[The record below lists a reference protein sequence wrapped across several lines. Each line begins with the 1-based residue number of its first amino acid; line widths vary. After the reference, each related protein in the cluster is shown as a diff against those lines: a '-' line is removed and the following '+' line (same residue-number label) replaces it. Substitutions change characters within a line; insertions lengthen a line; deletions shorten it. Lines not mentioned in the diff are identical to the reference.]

1 MRFWLSPK
9 TIGSLLLACLLAG
22 PVLAQLPLPTYSK
35 LPLLNGMEILVLEA
49 PEPSSGNADF
59 ILMIRNGAAFDPVE
73 KYGATY
79 LLTQL
84 LIGGSERRTGEQLQ
98 ADLTTLGARVDVLV
112 EPDAVYFRG
121 SAPPDRLSDTLNV
134 LGEIVVRP
142 GLDEAVFERLKLQQL
157 NDLAAEA
164 ADPRTRNLTVF
175 RAELFGH
182 NPYGHSVK
190 GNSETV
196 ANLTLV
202 DIKIQY
208 RRLFL
213 PNQAQLALYYSGD
226 SAQLLRIMGRAWGGW
241 IRDDGLPFTFRQ
253 ADPPA
258 GRRIILIDSG
268 SDEEALLHFGTLG
281 ARLGTADFFT
291 LKVLEHYITLS
302 LSEWAREVTDS
313 DQIKARV
320 DHVAGRMPGQFALR
334 ILSRPAHVVE
344 YLRRLDQF
352 FTNLRAGQVSAER
365 LTEARELALLE
376 VRTELEQ
383 PEGRLKVLLKA
394 LLNDQGISFFA
405 AYGPRLERVD
415 SNKIRD
421 ASNRYFPANSFL
433 ALVTGDGE
441 RLKAELEKVGAVEI
455 LN

>member
-1 MRFWLSPK
+1 MA
-9 TIGSLLLACLLAG
+9 GSAS
-22 PVLAQLPLPTYSK
+22 AQLPLPRFSK

-49 PEPSSGNADF
+49 PQPSGGNVDF

-73 KYGATY
+73 KFGATY

-84 LIGGSERRTGEQLQ
+84 LMGGSDRRTGEQLQ
-98 ADLTTLGARVDVLV
+98 EDLATLGAKVVVTV
-112 EPDAVYFRG
+112 ESDAIYFRG
-121 SAPPDRLSDTLNV
+121 NAPPNRVADTLNV

-142 GLDEAVFERLKLQQL
+142 GFDEAVFERLKQQQL
-157 NDLAAEA
+157 DDLANEFD
-164 ADPRTRNLTVF
+164 DPGIRNLSVF
-175 RAELFGH
+175 RAELFGQ

-190 GNSETV
+190 GSPETV
-196 ANLTLV
+196 ANLTLI
-202 DIKIQY
+202 DMKIQY

-226 SAQLLRIMGRAWGGW
+226 SSELLRIMGRAWGGW

-258 GRRIILIDSG
+258 GRRIILIDSA
-268 SDEEALLHFGTLG
+268 SEDEALLHFGTLA

-313 DQIKARV
+313 DQIRARV

-334 ILSRPAHVVE
+334 ISSRPAHVVE
-344 YLRRLDQF
+344 YLNRLDQF
-352 FTNLRAGQVSAER
+352 FDRLRSGQVSAER
-365 LTEARELALLE
+365 LREARELALLE
-376 VRTELEQ
+376 VRTELEK
-383 PEGRLKVLLKA
+383 PEGRLEVLLKA

-415 SNKIRD
+415 LKKIQD
-421 ASNRYFPANSFL
+421 ASNRYFPADSFL
-433 ALVTGDGE
+433 ALVTGDAK
-441 RLKAELEKVGAVEI
+441 RLKAELEKAGTVEI